1 MSRGGTK
8 IKPPFQFTPL
18 REGRPKAQQP
28 VRLNRNF
35 NSRPSARGD
44 VADGLNRA
52 WGIVFQF
59 TPLREGRRKS
69 PGTAGKSFLF
79 QFTPLREGRQRYEV
93 TDAASGEFQ
102 FTPLREGR
110 PRALLVARKLHLFQF
125 TPLREGRH
133 LYTRAVCLC
142 LDISIHAPPRGAT
155 LRRTR
160 FWRLA
165 RYFNSRPSARGD
177 DCNHHG
183 RGDGTVIS
191 IHAPPRGATAAAST
205 MAGLSSYFNSRPS
218 ARGDAHPHSC
228 IRTARIFQFT
238 PLREG
243 RPPFVVFRCSMLLQF
258 QFTPLR
264 EGRLVELSAIT
275 GLPYISI
282 HAPPRGATIPLWT
295 FRWGAAHFNSR
306 PSARGDT
313 LVEKVKELPDI
324 SIHAPPRG
332 ATSTGNPAVQC
343 QYFNS
348 RPSARGDSPSPAM
361 PVKFFDFNSRP
372 SARGD
377 AALYVNGRKMSISI
391 HAPPRGATSVRG
403 RW

>member
-1 MSRGGTK
+1 M
-8 IKPPFQFTPL
+8 PFQFTPL
-18 REGRPKAQQP
+18 REGRHSVKGRYKNKAP
-28 VRLNRNF
+28 ISIHAPPRGATE
-35 NSRPSARGD
+35 SAATGS
-44 VADGLNRA
+44 AEQE
-52 WGIVFQF
+52 FQF
-59 TPLREGRRKS
+59 TPLREGRRC
-69 PGTAGKSFLF
+69 
-79 QFTPLREGRQRYEV
+79 GRFESRVGY
-93 TDAASGEFQ
+93 
-102 FTPLREGR
+102 
-110 PRALLVARKLHLFQF
+110 
-125 TPLREGRH
+125 
-133 LYTRAVCLC
+133 C
-142 LDISIHAPPRGAT
+142 ISIHAPPRGAT
-155 LRRTR
+155 EIAGNGWKIL
-160 FWRLA
+160 F
-165 RYFNSRPSARGD
+165 
-177 DCNHHG
+177 
-183 RGDGTVIS
+183 IS
-191 IHAPPRGATAAAST
+191 IHAPPRGATA
-205 MAGLSSYFNSRPS
+205 L
-218 ARGDAHPHSC
+218 RGH
-228 IRTARIFQFT
+228 RRRKRRISIHAPPRGAT
-238 PLREG
+238 
-243 RPPFVVFRCSMLLQF
+243 PFVVFRCSMLLQF